1 MLGPGRVPLKRRVL
15 YQLLTDRVAA
25 DGGREIRGLTR
36 TGPAGRWVRFAG
48 GTYDG
53 IVHRLDYLKDLGMSA
68 IWISPIPENS
78 FIPKDGSRP
87 RSDGYHGYWARDF
100 ERLNTAFGDEE
111 SLVRLL
117 GAAKDRDI
125 KVVLDIVLNHS
136 NPTYSSDKGDLYR
149 DGELFSRY
157 FEDRRKAFH
166 HFGDLDQSKPYTP
179 FAWENHNVWGL
190 ADLAQENPEVSDY
203 LKEAHARWLA
213 LGFDG
218 VRLDTTLHMPAEW
231 IGEWVDHI
239 RRHVP
244 ECDYFFGEWWNGG
257 PHDPVSREAA
267 RTCGIHLTDFGFAR
281 SVRGWLSGKL
291 PFDALLKCAALQDEF
306 DDPDLKV
313 NFIDNHDMPRLANL
327 LFREGMGGEE
337 VEFRTTLANI
347 LLLIWRGV
355 PCLYYGSECGLF
367 THRRARG
374 KKTGDDPYN
383 REPMRFSRPRTPL
396 YSLIQELSRVRRETD
411 FTEHRLYVES
421 SKTGATISR
430 GGVRLD
436 MKMEKGSG
444 RPLGATLRLG
454 SSTLFRS

>member
-1 MLGPGRVPLKRRVL
+1 L
-15 YQLLTDRVAA
+15 YQLLTDRFAA

-36 TGPAGRWVRFAG
+36 TGPAGRWVRYAG
-48 GTYDG
+48 GSYDG

-78 FIPKDGSRP
+78 FTPKDGSRP

-100 ERLNTAFGDEE
+100 ERLNKAFGDEE
-111 SLVRLL
+111 SLKGLL
-117 GAAKDRDI
+117 DAAKERDI

-157 FEDRRKAFH
+157 FDDRRKAFH

-190 ADLAQENPEVSDY
+190 ADLAQENSEVSDY

-231 IGEWVDHI
+231 IGDWVNYV

-244 ECDYFFGEWWNGG
+244 KCDYFFGEWWNGG
-257 PHDPVSREAA
+257 PHDPVSSKAA
-267 RTCGIHLTDFGFAR
+267 RTAGIHLTDFGLAR
-281 SVRGWLSGKL
+281 AIRGWLSERL
-291 PFDALLKCAALQDEF
+291 PFQALLDCVAFQDCFEE
-306 DDPDLKV
+306 PDLKV
-313 NFIDNHDMPRLANL
+313 NFIDNHDLPRLRNL
-327 LFREGMGGEE
+327 LFRKGMDVDE
-337 VEFRTTLANI
+337 VEFRSVLANI
-347 LLLIWRGV
+347 LLLMWRGV
-355 PCLYYGSECGLF
+355 PCIYYGTECGLF

-374 KKTGDDPYN
+374 KLTGDDPYN
-383 REPMRFSRPRTPL
+383 REPMRFSRARG
-396 YSLIQELSRVRRETD
+396 SLHGIIRELSRLRKETD
-411 FTEHRLYVES
+411 LTEHRLEVDTNG
-421 SKTGATISR
+421 TGSVFRRGAVQLNIDFEDTGQWPVAAVLNVDSTILWEF
-430 GGVRLD
+430 GG
-436 MKMEKGSG
+436 G
-444 RPLGATLRLG
+444 
-454 SSTLFRS
+454 